1 MTDIPSREP
10 RLVEVPIDGAL
21 SGFLLQPQNARGLVL
36 FAHGG
41 GSNRFSRRNRAV
53 AEILHRARI
62 ATLLFDLLTPPEQET
77 DQQSQELRFE
87 MPLLTGRVIRAVDWA
102 LTDERTAG
110 LPLGLFGSGTGAAA
124 AVGAAAERRREVRAV
139 VCRGGR
145 LDLASGALSQ
155 VFAPTLLI
163 VGSLDPEVLRINR
176 DAAKEMPARP
186 RLEIIPRAT
195 HLFEEAGKL
204 DEVGFLSRDWFLR
217 HLAPEPPLTDGVLR

>member
-10 RLVEVPIDGAL
+10 RPVEVPIDGIL
-21 SGFLLQPQNARGLVL
+21 CGFLLQPQSARGLVL

-41 GSNRFSRRNRAV
+41 GSNRFSRRNRAI

-62 ATLLFDLLTPPEQET
+62 ATLLVDLLTDREQEI
-77 DQQSQELRFE
+77 DAQSRVLRFNI
-87 MPLLTGRVIRAVDWA
+87 PLLTGRLIRAVDWIG
-102 LTDERTAG
+102 TDERVGG
-110 LPLGLFGSGTGAAA
+110 LALGLFGSGTGAAA
-124 AVGAAAERRREVRAV
+124 AIGAAAERQREVRAV

-145 LDLASGALSQ
+145 LDLAAGALSQ

-163 VGSLDPEVLRINR
+163 VGGLDPVVLKLNR
-176 DAAKEMPARP
+176 DAAREMPARP

-204 DEVGFLSRDWFLR
+204 DEVGFLSRDWFLQ
-217 HLAPEPPLTDGVLR
+217 HFAAGSPAPDDVLG